1 MTPGLPDTTERHWKV
16 SNYPSSRALAR
27 RVMVY
32 FNIFRFIIAT
42 VILFLV
48 FSAAAQSVQAELLS
62 FARSAAIVYFAD
74 SLLMIALLSRNPE
87 QPHILGRFAFIVDI
101 LVAMFLI
108 YTLNSLTIGTGMLLV
123 FWCCATAIILP
134 RGFAFTLAAFSSI
147 FIITFTGWGLL
158 TGGSVSHDL
167 LTAGIYAASC
177 FFGALIFSALTRW
190 SQQYELLAEQNVVD
204 LRNMEQINEIVIRR
218 MRTGV
223 VVVDHAGEI
232 RLMNESA
239 WFLLGSPSTSN
250 TNLSTIAPRLMKL
263 LRRWHTGKKVTDEPE
278 SLVPGHSPVIPQF
291 ITIPGTHSEATLVF
305 LQDTSKVSRQAS
317 TIATETLAKLSG
329 SIAHEIRNPLAA
341 MVNASELMQES
352 EQTNPEDK
360 QLLDI
365 ITNQGERINSI
376 IENILQLA
384 RQKRSRPEVIQLN
397 LELQSLV
404 VDYRKMMPENGL
416 AITLNLLPQPAYIL
430 FDRSQ
435 FQQVIHQLL
444 ENALTHAHQPN
455 QNTEVTISLDT
466 KHGSGH
472 IVLDFEDNGPGIST
486 NMMANI
492 FEPFCSSH
500 KQGSGLGLYITQ
512 QLCSI
517 NQTELSTISSS
528 DSGALFRLVIPGA
541 SHEQKLAKQAQNQ

>member
-1 MTPGLPDTTERHWKV
+1 MTPGLQDNAQRHWKV

-32 FNIFRFIIAT
+32 FNVFRFIVAI

-48 FSAAAQSVQAELLS
+48 FSGTAQIAQTELLNL
-62 FARSAAIVYFAD
+62 ARSAAIVYLAD
-74 SLLMIALLSRNPE
+74 SLLMITLLSRNPE
-87 QPHILGRFAFIVDI
+87 QPHMLGRFAFIVDI
-101 LVAMFLI
+101 IVAMILI
-108 YTLNSLTIGTGMLLV
+108 YTLDSISIGTGMLLV
-123 FWCCATAIILP
+123 FWCCAAAIILP
-134 RGFAFTLAAFSSI
+134 RGFAFTLAAFSTI
-147 FIITFTGWGLL
+147 FIIAFTAWGLL
-158 TGGSVSHDL
+158 YGDSVTHDL

-177 FFGALIFSALTRW
+177 FFGALIFSSLARW
-190 SQQYELLAEQNVVD
+190 NQQYALLAEQNVVD

-218 MRTGV
+218 MKTGV
-223 VVVDHAGEI
+223 IVVDHAGEI

-239 WFLLGSPSTSN
+239 WFLLGSPGT
-250 TNLSTIAPRLMKL
+250 TDKNLSAVAPRLMKL
-263 LRRWHTGKKVTDEPE
+263 LRRWHTGKKVSDEPE
-278 SLVPGHSPVIPQF
+278 SLIPGHSPVIPQF
-291 ITIPGTHSEATLVF
+291 IRIPGTHNEATLVF

-341 MVNASELMQES
+341 MVNASQLMQES
-352 EQTNPEDK
+352 EEISPEDK

-365 ITNQGERINSI
+365 INNQGGRINNI

-397 LELQSLV
+397 LELQNLV
-404 VDYRKMMPENGL
+404 TEYRKMMPENGL
-416 AITLNLLPQPAYIL
+416 RINLNLLTRPGYVL

-444 ENALTHAHQPN
+444 ENALTHAQQIDQP
-455 QNTEVTISLDT
+455 TEVTISLDT
-466 KHGSGH
+466 KRGSGH
-472 IVLDFEDNGPGIST
+472 IILDFEDNGPGIST
-486 NMMANI
+486 NMLAKI
-492 FEPFCSSH
+492 FEPFYSSH

-517 NQTELSTISSS
+517 NQTELSAISSV
-528 DSGALFRLVIPGA
+528 DRGALFRMVIPSA
-541 SHEQKLAKQAQNQ
+541 SHEQKFDQRNQN

>member
-1 MTPGLPDTTERHWKV
+1 MTPSLDNTTQRHWNL

-32 FNIFRFIIAT
+32 FNIFRFIVAS

-48 FSAAAQSVQAELLS
+48 FSGTAQIVQAELLNL
-62 FARSAAIVYFAD
+62 ARSTALVYFAD
-74 SLLMIALLSRNPE
+74 SLLMIVLLSRNPE
-87 QPHILGRFAFIVDI
+87 QPHMLGRFAFIVDI
-101 LVAMFLI
+101 VVAMILI
-108 YTLNSLTIGTGMLLV
+108 YTLNSLSIGTGMLLV
-123 FWCCATAIILP
+123 FWCCAAAVILP
-134 RGFAFTLAAFSSI
+134 RGFAFTLAAASSI
-147 FIITFTGWGLL
+147 FIIAFTAWGMLYSDGV
-158 TGGSVSHDL
+158 THDL

-177 FFGALIFSALTRW
+177 FFGALIFSALARW
-190 SQQYELLAEQNVVD
+190 NQQYELLAEQNVVD

-239 WFLLGSPSTSN
+239 WFLLGSPDSAN
-250 TNLSTIAPRLMKL
+250 TNLSAVAPRLMKL

-291 ITIPGTHSEATLVF
+291 IRIPGTHNEATLVF

-341 MVNASELMQES
+341 IVNASELMQES
-352 EQTNPEDK
+352 EKINPEDQ
-360 QLLDI
+360 QLLKI
-365 ITNQGERINSI
+365 INTQGERINSI

-404 VDYRKMMPENGL
+404 TEYRQMMPKNGL
-416 AITLNLLPQPAYIL
+416 KITLNLLPQPTYVL

-444 ENALTHAHQPN
+444 ENAVTHASQSD
-455 QNTEVTISLDT
+455 QQTLVSISLDT
-466 KHGSGH
+466 KHGSDH
-472 IVLDFEDNGPGIST
+472 IILDFEDNGPGISA
-486 NMMANI
+486 NMMAKI
-492 FEPFCSSH
+492 FEPFYSSH
-500 KQGSGLGLYITQ
+500 QQGSGLGLYIIQ

-517 NQTELSTISSS
+517 NQTELSAISS
-528 DSGALFRLVIPGA
+528 DGSGALFRLVIPSA
-541 SHEQKLAKQAQNQ
+541 SHEQKVNRQVQN

>member
-1 MTPGLPDTTERHWKV
+1 MTPGLQDSTQRHWKV

-32 FNIFRFIIAT
+32 FNIFRFIVAG

-48 FSAAAQSVQAELLS
+48 FSSTTQIVQAELLNL
-62 FARSAAIVYFAD
+62 ARSAAIVYFAD
-74 SLLMIALLSRNPE
+74 SLLMIALLNRNPD
-87 QPHILGRFAFIVDI
+87 QPHMLGRFAFIVDI
-101 LVAMFLI
+101 IVAMVLI
-108 YTLNSLTIGTGMLLV
+108 YTLDSLSIGTGMLLV
-123 FWCCATAIILP
+123 FWCCAAAVILP

-147 FIITFTGWGLL
+147 FIITFTAWDLL
-158 TGGSVSHDL
+158 LGNASHDL
-167 LTAGIYAASC
+167 LSAGIYAASC
-177 FFGALIFSALTRW
+177 FFGALIFSALARW

-218 MRTGV
+218 MRAGV

-250 TNLSTIAPRLMKL
+250 TNLSAVAPRLMKL
-263 LRRWHTGKKVTDEPE
+263 LGRWHTGKKVIDEPE
-278 SLVPGHSPVIPQF
+278 SLIPGHSPVIPQF

-352 EQTNPEDK
+352 EKTSTEDK
-360 QLLDI
+360 QLLAI
-365 ITNQGERINSI
+365 ITNQGERINNI

-404 VDYRKMMPENGL
+404 SEYRQMMPENGL
-416 AITLNLLPQPAYIL
+416 KITLNLLPQPAYVL

-444 ENALTHAHQPN
+444 ENALTHASQAD
-455 QNTEVTISLDT
+455 QETEVTISLDT

-472 IVLDFEDNGPGIST
+472 IILDFEDNGPGIST
-486 NMMANI
+486 NMLAKI
-492 FEPFCSSH
+492 FEPFYSSH
-500 KQGSGLGLYITQ
+500 QQGSGLGLYITQ
-512 QLCSI
+512 QLCNI
-517 NQTELSTISSS
+517 NQTELSVISSS
-528 DSGALFRLVIPGA
+528 DSGALFRLVIPSA
-541 SHEQKLAKQAQNQ
+541 SHEQKLAKQAHNQ